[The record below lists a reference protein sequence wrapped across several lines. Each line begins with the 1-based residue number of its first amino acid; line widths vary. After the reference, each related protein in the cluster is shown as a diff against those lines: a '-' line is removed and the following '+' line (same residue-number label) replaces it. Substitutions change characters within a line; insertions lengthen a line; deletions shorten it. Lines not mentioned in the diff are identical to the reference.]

1 MAYFY
6 AGSWY
11 MLKLSSVVKH
21 TEKGVTFVN
30 NQNVTLAHKF
40 LWTFLFKF
48 TEWSLYI
55 SSNLQKG

>member
-1 MAYFY
+1 
-6 AGSWY
+6 

-40 LWTFLFKF
+40 L
-48 TEWSLYI
+48 
-55 SSNLQKG
+55 